1 MKLKN
6 LTLGAVVSALIIA
19 FFYAATLIQTGT
31 LAIYYVISILLMVLV
46 LEAGTHTSIVS
57 YVVTAIIL
65 AFIAPD
71 KGMAIAYKMFIGL
84 HPVLKAFFERPRKA
98 VRHWMFKLPFFIVVT
113 VAGMFI
119 FSQFITGFSIGYKI
133 LTGIGVVFAMCVYDF
148 LLTLGITY
156 YNKYLSERIFK
167 SRKP

>member
-6 LTLGAVVSALIIA
+6 LTLGAVISALIVA
-19 FFYAATLIQTGT
+19 LFYLATLIQTGT
-31 LAIYYVISILLMVLV
+31 VAIYYVISIMIMVLV
-46 LEAGTHTSIVS
+46 VETDIRTSIVA

-71 KGMAIAYKMFIGL
+71 KGMAISYTIFIGL
-84 HPVLKAFFERPRKA
+84 HPVLKAFFERPLGLI
-98 VRHWMFKLPFFIVVT
+98 RHWMLKLPFFVIVT

-119 FSQFITGFSIGYKI
+119 FSAFVATFSLPIKI
-133 LTGIGVVFAMCVYDF
+133 LIGIGVVFAMCIYDF
-148 LLTLGITY
+148 LLSFGITY
-156 YNKYLSERIFK
+156 YNKYLSDRIFK